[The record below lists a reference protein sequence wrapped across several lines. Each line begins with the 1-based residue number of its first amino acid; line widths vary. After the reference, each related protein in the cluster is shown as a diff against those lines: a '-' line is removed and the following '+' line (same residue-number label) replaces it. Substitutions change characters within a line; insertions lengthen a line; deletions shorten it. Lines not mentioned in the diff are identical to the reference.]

1 MTGPLSGRVVLITGG
16 SRGFG
21 RTLAIEFCRAGAT
34 VAVTARSRDGL
45 EAVVGEARALGGDA
59 RAFVADVTDADA
71 MADACERI
79 EQEIGR
85 ADVLVNNAG
94 VSTTFAPFAETDL
107 DAWWE
112 TVDVNLRGT
121 AIATRFVLPG
131 MLERGSGRVISI
143 TSRAAVHQWPLAS
156 AYVVS
161 KAGVVKLMENLAAE
175 TRGTGVAL
183 FSFDPGILTIGL
195 TETLFA
201 QEPASGSREEMVT
214 QWFREQI
221 AGGRSF
227 EATASAAAV
236 VALASG
242 AADELSG
249 RHLSMYDDL
258 DDVFARAS
266 HIARTD
272 ALYLRRLPE

>member
-1 MTGPLSGRVVLITGG
+1 MTGALSKRVVIITGG

-21 RTLAIEFCRAGAT
+21 RALAIEFCRAGAT
-34 VAVTARSRDGL
+34 VALTARTRGGL
-45 EAVVGEARALGGDA
+45 ESVADEARAAGGEA
-59 RAFVADVTDADA
+59 HTFVADVTDAAA
-71 MADACERI
+71 MAEACDRI
-79 EQEIGR
+79 EREIGD

-94 VSTTFAPFAETDL
+94 VSTTFEPFAETDV

-112 TVDVNLRGT
+112 TVDINLRGT
-121 AIATRFVLPG
+121 AIATRRVLPG
-131 MLERGSGRVISI
+131 MLGRGGGRIISI
-143 TSRAAVHQWPLAS
+143 TSRAAVHQRPLAS

-175 TRGTGVAL
+175 TLGTGVAL

-195 TETLFA
+195 TETLFS
-201 QEPASGSREEMVT
+201 QEPAPGSREEMVT
-214 QWFREQI
+214 RWFRQQI

-227 EATASAAAV
+227 EAAASAAAV

-266 HIARTD
+266 DIAPTD